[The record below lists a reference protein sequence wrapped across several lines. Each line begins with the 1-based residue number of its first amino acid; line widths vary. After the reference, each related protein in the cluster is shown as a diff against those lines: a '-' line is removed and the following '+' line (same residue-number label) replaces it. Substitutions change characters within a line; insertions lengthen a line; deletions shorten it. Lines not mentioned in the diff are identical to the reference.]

1 MAEYSE
7 HYNLK
12 KPAQEDFYD
21 VDDFNENADK
31 IDTALYAAEQKIGQA
46 AQESTLESVKTD
58 VTGVKAD
65 IADVK
70 SNVAAVSNKI
80 GTATDTGG
88 SDKAGTVM
96 GKLNNLISIMISELI
111 SKYPPEEYTTAGTYK
126 TTVPSLAK
134 SVTITACGAGGGGG
148 GGGSQYCN
156 SGYYE
161 AGNGGGGGGGGG
173 AAIKNVTYTINE
185 ELRGTQI
192 SIIVG
197 AAGKQGT
204 GNANGNSGGSTVIG
218 SFVTLSGGEG
228 GKAGTSG
235 TSYSSRPTYPL
246 NGGLGGSGGTSGGT
260 GGGAG
265 GNGGNGATV
274 TTSNDFST
282 SGSSGNSG
290 KVGIEAGNSG
300 GSPTEGSDD
309 RSYFGGMGGYG
320 GGGGSLNSEFG
331 AGGNGGKGTVYVTGG
346 SEYYSHGDDGKPGYV
361 KLIWNF

>member
-1 MAEYSE
+1 MADYSE

-12 KPAQEDFYD
+12 KPSQEDFYN
-21 VDDFNENADK
+21 VDDFNDNADK
-31 IDTALYAAEQKIGQA
+31 IDAALYAADVKLGQA
-46 AQESTLESVKTD
+46 AQESTLEDVKTD
-58 VTGVKAD
+58 VAGVKAD
-65 IADVK
+65 IA
-70 SNVAAVSNKI
+70 AVSNKV
-80 GTATDTGG
+80 GTTTDSGG
-88 SDKAGTVM
+88 SDKTGTVM

-134 SVTITACGAGGGGG
+134 SVTLTACGAGGGGG
-148 GGGSQYCN
+148 GGGSQYWN
-156 SGYYE
+156 NGYYE

-197 AAGKQGT
+197 AAGKQGA
-204 GNANGNSGGSTVIG
+204 GNANGNSGGSTVVG
-218 SFVTLSGGEG
+218 SLVTLAGGGG

-235 TSYSSRPTYPL
+235 THYSSRPTYPL

-260 GGGAG
+260 GG
-265 GNGGNGATV
+265 
-274 TTSNDFST
+274 
-282 SGSSGNSG
+282 
-290 KVGIEAGNSG
+290 
-300 GSPTEGSDD
+300 
-309 RSYFGGMGGYG
+309 
-320 GGGGSLNSEFG
+320 G

>member
-7 HYNLK
+7 RYNLK
-12 KPAQEDFYD
+12 KPSQDDFYN
-21 VDDFNENADK
+21 VDDFNDNADK
-31 IDTALYAAEQKIGQA
+31 IDAALYAAEQKLGQA
-46 AQESTLESVKTD
+46 AQESTLEGVKTD

-70 SNVAAVSNKI
+70 SNVAAVSKKI
-80 GTATDTGG
+80 GIATDTGG
-88 SDKAGTVM
+88 SDKTGTVM

-173 AAIKNVTYTINE
+173 AAIKNATYTINE

-204 GNANGNSGGSTVIG
+204 GNANGNSGGSTVVG
-218 SFVTLSGGEG
+218 SLVTL
-228 GKAGTSG
+228 A
-235 TSYSSRPTYPL
+235 
-246 NGGLGGSGGTSGGT
+246 
-260 GGGAG
+260 
-265 GNGGNGATV
+265 
-274 TTSNDFST
+274 
-282 SGSSGNSG
+282 
-290 KVGIEAGNSG
+290 
-300 GSPTEGSDD
+300 
-309 RSYFGGMGGYG
+309 G
-320 GGGGSLNSEFG
+320 GGGGKAPHRG
-331 AGGNGGKGTVYVTGG
+331 RGGRSGRKRCRGER
-346 SEYYSHGDDGKPGYV
+346 S
-361 KLIWNF
+361 